1 MSMKGTI
8 EELARDDDARKQD
21 SLGNDDGDRGNAKG
35 VLLSNEFKTAFEN
48 FESRI
53 NPITQFRNAKPS
65 RIYEEEASLNKPGMK
80 ESPDDRLI
88 LAEIAGIRKDVEGE
102 DNLIVLMGKY
112 QKRKNGSTKTV
123 LTKREEFF
131 MKKYKR
137 GVTEMLN
144 PDSKFYFVKYLKPS
158 NENDLY

>member
-1 MSMKGTI
+1 
-8 EELARDDDARKQD
+8 
-21 SLGNDDGDRGNAKG
+21 
-35 VLLSNEFKTAFEN
+35 
-48 FESRI
+48 
-53 NPITQFRNAKPS
+53 
-65 RIYEEEASLNKPGMK
+65 
-80 ESPDDRLI
+80 
-88 LAEIAGIRKDVEGE
+88 
-102 DNLIVLMGKY
+102 
-112 QKRKNGSTKTV
+112 V

>member
-1 MSMKGTI
+1 M
-8 EELARDDDARKQD
+8 
-21 SLGNDDGDRGNAKG
+21 
-35 VLLSNEFKTAFEN
+35 
-48 FESRI
+48 
-53 NPITQFRNAKPS
+53 
-65 RIYEEEASLNKPGMK
+65 NKPGMK

-102 DNLIVLMGKY
+102 DNLIVLMSKY

>member
-1 MSMKGTI
+1 
-8 EELARDDDARKQD
+8 
-21 SLGNDDGDRGNAKG
+21 
-35 VLLSNEFKTAFEN
+35 
-48 FESRI
+48 
-53 NPITQFRNAKPS
+53 
-65 RIYEEEASLNKPGMK
+65 MK

-102 DNLIVLMGKY
+102 DNLMVLMGKY

-137 GVTEMLN
+137 GVAEMLN
-144 PDSKFYFVKYLKPS
+144 PDSKFYFVKYLKP
-158 NENDLY
+158 